1 MKSLAF
7 ESLIRQLRANPRLQ
21 WGAAIA
27 VLLCAALAL
36 QAIDGWRSRMQQR
49 SVDAEVEAR
58 KVIALRKQMVWVE
71 RAREAEALKKKLDSR
86 IPVVASPGIAQAT
99 LQSSLRSAAKTIAGV
114 QRLGVEVG
122 DPAQVENRPGLYRV
136 RATVSA
142 EVAPKKAFDLISI
155 LESSPNLTL
164 IEGSSI
170 RSGDGQQS
178 TINVAAF
185 YRTPEATPAE
195 DATPGATP

>member
-71 RAREAEALKKKLDSR
+71 RSRALQVQADNMPSVTIGEGQDILLTADLVSPPPSNEASVTQPSTIETCWRLAPPARNSR
-86 IPVVASPGIAQAT
+86 ATASSVAVSRASP
-99 LQSSLRSAAKTIAGV
+99 SRR
-114 QRLGVEVG
+114 QR
-122 DPAQVENRPGLYRV
+122 A
-136 RATVSA
+136 
-142 EVAPKKAFDLISI
+142 
-155 LESSPNLTL
+155 
-164 IEGSSI
+164 
-170 RSGDGQQS
+170 
-178 TINVAAF
+178 
-185 YRTPEATPAE
+185 
-195 DATPGATP
+195 